1 MRGRSLSMRD
11 ELVAETLVFGED
23 HKVIEALLRT

>member
-1 MRGRSLSMRD
+1 MRD